1 MYMEAL
7 FVILAVVAYGL
18 AMAVILPGL
27 IQQKG
32 IAAGKAISLAAVGL
46 VAHAYVTGSLIF
58 EGQGQ
63 NLSMLNVA
71 LLVSFIISCALT
83 ITIPKTKLWFLL
95 PIAYGFSVLNLF
107 AAMWMPVDFIT
118 HLEGRLGV
126 VFHVSMAL
134 FSYAT
139 LTIAALY
146 ALQMTWL
153 DYKLKHKNAAA
164 LNPNLPPLLKV
175 ERQLFNLII
184 VGTSLLS
191 ITLITGL
198 LFIPDIFAS
207 DKGHKII
214 LSFIAWLIYGTLI
227 WGHFKQGWR
236 GNKVTWMTVIGATC
250 LTLGYFGSRFVREVL
265 LS

>member
-1 MYMEAL
+1 MDAL
-7 FVILAVVAYGL
+7 LVILAIVAYSL

-27 IQQKG
+27 LHKKG
-32 IAAGKAISLAAVGL
+32 IPMSKALTLSGVGL
-46 VAHAYVTGSLIF
+46 LAHGALTASLIF

-63 NLSMLNVA
+63 NLGLLNVT

-95 PIAYGFSVLNLF
+95 PIAYGFSILNLI
-107 AAMWMPVDFIT
+107 AATWLPVDYIT
-118 HLEGRLGV
+118 HLEGRIGI

-146 ALQMTWL
+146 ALQMAWL
-153 DYKLKHKNAAA
+153 DYKLKHKNSQA

-175 ERQLFNLII
+175 ERQLFNLIL
-184 VGTSLLS
+184 VGTGLLS
-191 ITLITGL
+191 VTLVTGL
-198 LFIPDIFAS
+198 LFVPDIFAS
-207 DKGHKII
+207 GKGHKI
-214 LSFIAWLIYGTLI
+214 LFSFAAWIIYSVLI

-236 GNKVTWMTVIGATC
+236 GNKVTWMTLIGAIC

-265 LS
+265 LT